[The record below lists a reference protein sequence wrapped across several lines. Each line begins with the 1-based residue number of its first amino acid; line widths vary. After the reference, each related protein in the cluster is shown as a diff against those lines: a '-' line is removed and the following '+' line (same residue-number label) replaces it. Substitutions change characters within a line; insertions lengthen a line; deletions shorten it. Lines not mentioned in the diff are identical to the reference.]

1 MARSVAARV
10 NDQVADWIQEKADSR
25 ATTKGRIV
33 EEILRDAYQGR
44 SESGSSGDAEKSLPQ
59 GVYVPDSDKHD
70 YAVKYT
76 GYNGDTRRKYYKTRR
91 GAVKKAGRVKE
102 EEQLSLSNV

>member
-1 MARSVAARV
+1 V

-33 EEILRDAYQGR
+33 EEILRDAYQEQDEG
-44 SESGSSGDAEKSLPQ
+44 GSNDEEPLPQ
-59 GVYVPDSDKHD
+59 GVYVPNSDKHD
-70 YAVKYT
+70 YAVKYV

-91 GAVKKAGRVKE
+91 GAVKKATRVKE